1 MLNEINKLQP
11 AQSPEAVRRTSV
23 QRTSRGDKPASRVAA
38 ASQPAAAASSSSG
51 AIGPAPKAR
60 SKWLA
65 RPVSRGGRVN
75 VAPSQ
80 EVVKEEEQEEKQT
93 KKLRR
98 ERRWGKWTKRV
109 VQEEEQESVSR
120 KTKKKRRKEK
130 RRKEERL
137 AREEEEGSPIAA
149 TSQLAD
155 TSTTGLD
162 ADLDPGD
169 WERPQTPEED
179 QSQEETSESA
189 TPEQV
194 RAMQGVLDVVEGWMH
209 KSKRKG
215 SEGGPDSEGKRPK
228 RDARLARLQRARQLL
243 LNVQAGGASPEE
255 LGPGRGDQPASST
268 AAPSQNAHSVRRAR
282 DFMQQMGY
290 TSFDEIVDDQTLVVQ
305 CCYESAHR
313 RECADFGSLN

>member
-1 MLNEINKLQP
+1 MGKRL
-11 AQSPEAVRRTSV
+11 
-23 QRTSRGDKPASRVAA
+23 
-38 ASQPAAAASSSSG
+38 
-51 AIGPAPKAR
+51 
-60 SKWLA
+60 
-65 RPVSRGGRVN
+65 
-75 VAPSQ
+75 
-80 EVVKEEEQEEKQT
+80 VKEEEQE
-93 KKLRR
+93 
-98 ERRWGKWTKRV
+98 
-109 VQEEEQESVSR
+109 SISR

-255 LGPGRGDQPASST
+255 PAPGRGDQPASST

-290 TSFDEIVDDQTLVVQ
+290 TSFDEIVDGQTLVVQ